1 MFKMVCNNENDQL
14 YCLRICADSTADDLQ
29 PVAQVVHA
37 LLGIPVTIRS
47 KNYKGL
53 RMERGVVVEKEYTG
67 PILEEVLR
75 TNTLI
80 RKVPSEGTYKGKSVV
95 VVPIRTH
102 EGDVIAAIG
111 VVDLVAAMD
120 ILYMFREYPGII
132 DEVEEARSRMK

>member
-1 MFKMVCNNENDQL
+1 M
-14 YCLRICADSTADDLQ
+14 
-29 PVAQVVHA
+29 VHA

-47 KNYKGL
+47 KNYKGI
-53 RMERGVVVEKEYTG
+53 RMERGVVLEKDYTG
-67 PILEEVLR
+67 PVLEEVLR

-80 RKVPSEGTYKGKSVV
+80 RTVPSEGTYKGKSVV
-95 VVPIRTH
+95 VVPIRAH

>member
-1 MFKMVCNNENDQL
+1 MFKMVCNNENDQ

-47 KNYKGL
+47 KNYKGI
-53 RMERGVVVEKEYTG
+53 RMERGVVLEKDYTG
-67 PILEEVLR
+67 PVLEGVLR

-80 RKVPSEGTYKGKSVV
+80 RTVPSEGTYKGKSVV
-95 VVPIRTH
+95 VVPIRAH

>member
-1 MFKMVCNNENDQL
+1 MSENNENNQ

-47 KNYKGL
+47 KNYKGI
-53 RMERGVVVEKEYTG
+53 RMERGIVLERNYTG
-67 PILEEVLR
+67 PVLEEVLL
-75 TNTLI
+75 TNTVI
-80 RKVPSEGTYKGKSVV
+80 RKVPSDGTYKGKSVV
-95 VVPIRTH
+95 VVPIRAH
-102 EGDVIAAIG
+102 GGDAIAAIG

-132 DEVEEARSRMK
+132 EEVEEARSRMK